1 MRVKHPQLDKNEA
14 GQYIMHCKSQTRER
28 NTESLY
34 IIDTN
39 ELFMAGVKIEKH
51 PKFKDIVQF
60 ENWCNKFW
68 ATNKMGL

>member
-1 MRVKHPQLDKNEA
+1 MRIKHPQLDKNEA
-14 GQYIMHCKSQTRER
+14 GQLIMHCKSQSKER

-34 IIDTN
+34 NIETN
-39 ELFMAGVKIEKH
+39 ELFMAGVKIDKH